1 MILKQHPF
9 FVKIGEIHL
18 CLYSWLR
25 FFSHESCWFLRDVSC
40 LFFWPLD
47 SKEMKGESGGDI
59 FFVQICFLKQSTRE
73 SIKYVDNDR
82 DTFVDLFVS
91 RFIQIGYLEFSR
103 ASGE

>member
-1 MILKQHPF
+1 
-9 FVKIGEIHL
+9 
-18 CLYSWLR
+18 
-25 FFSHESCWFLRDVSC
+25 
-40 LFFWPLD
+40 
-47 SKEMKGESGGDI
+47 MKGESGGDF